1 MKKYLRLFSLVLSV
15 WLLLTIAGCGRDH
28 STGTTVATH
37 TNPSNTEPSSTTKIP
52 MQPTSLP
59 TRPGTEP
66 TTAPTAP
73 STEPTNPET
82 AEGRI
87 AVVIVIDTSASMAGD
102 RLEAA
107 IKGAKAY
114 VNAMNDWD
122 FCGVLAL
129 SFAIRE
135 ELEVLPV
142 YQRELIVE
150 MIEEIAV
157 SEPYGPIIFT
167 SSIILAGRALSD
179 IVNVERKHVVM
190 ITDSNSGDT
199 YDVYLPYIED
209 NVKNNITMS
218 VVSIDTPLVRQ
229 EQMQNTA
236 DVGGGRYYN
245 VKEEDLGNLA
255 EIMLEDLAEIRKSIS
270 DNP

>member
-28 STGTTVATH
+28 SMGTTVATH

-87 AVVIVIDTSASMAGD
+87 AVVIVIDASASMAGD
-102 RLEAA
+102 GLEAA

-114 VNAMNDWD
+114 VNALNDWD

-142 YQRELIVE
+142 YQRELIKE
-150 MIEEIAV
+150 MIEETV
-157 SEPYGPIIFT
+157 VREPYAATIF
-167 SSIILAGRALSD
+167 ADAVFRGGCALSD
-179 IVNVERKHVVM
+179 VDNVERKHIIL
-190 ITDSNSGDT
+190 ITDSYPGDD
-199 YDVYLPYIED
+199 YDTYLPYIED
-209 NVKNNITMS
+209 NVEKNITLS
-218 VVSIDTPLVRQ
+218 VVTLAYPSEHQ
-229 EQMQNTA
+229 EQMRNTA